1 MIGMSAL
8 RSKFSFGVLAIAQI
22 AMLAFATP
30 AFSSQDFPLGPRA
43 EMTPGSTCQ
52 QSNVYR
58 YPEHIKYC
66 NRSVDSGLKNEI
78 IKDYD
83 QTFGYRVASMPRRA
97 FKIDHFIPLCAGG
110 SNNQDNLWPQHE
122 SVYAITDPLEPL
134 VCEKMAAGKLSQA
147 DAIQFVREGKN
158 DLSKVPAILSH
169 LQTL

>member
-1 MIGMSAL
+1 MICSAI
-8 RSKFSFGVLAIAQI
+8 RSKVSFAVFALAQVAVF
-22 AMLAFATP
+22 AVATP
-30 AFSSQDFPLGPRA
+30 SFASQDFPLGPRV

-66 NRSVDSGLKNEI
+66 NRRVDSGLKNEI
-78 IKDYD
+78 IKEYD
-83 QTFGYRVASMPRRA
+83 QEFGYRVRSMPRRL

-134 VCEKMAAGKLSQA
+134 VCEKMADGKLSQA
-147 DAIQFVREGKN
+147 DAIQFVREGKT
-158 DLSKVPAILSH
+158 DLTKVAAILAH
-169 LQTL
+169 LQSL